1 MISIIKTNKTFASF
15 VLFTCILSSPV
26 GRIGCFFAPAE
37 IQFALEIGIVLR
49 NSASVQSLS
58 ESVCVYSCVCL
69 LVLSLCIIVVPAC
82 VAGLELM
89 RFCARTVAEI
99 ALLALKSFCSTA
111 WLLFGRRAAVC
122 FVLLHANSCAYREDV
137 LLAKNTEFPGRLE
150 TPPRLTM
157 LRPVAP
163 VREATGKQFD
173 LKRNHCVVFR
183 VSFVFIFFLVVI
195 GVVTACICGGA
206 RWIGASAV
214 GLFLLLAERRGSSAA
229 TRAIHIARLGN
240 LETSRSFA
248 PDRIRLLREFRCGS
262 ILNMQQSASNQEVQS
277 LRKKDVV
284 VNNARERT
292 RRRVRFASKEN
303 QESLLIIENCLDM
316 SDDEFH
322 ERYWS
327 SETFNQRRDESS
339 EDRDFEIFKSHEF
352 FDERFYFLFSTQTSV
367 MFTEEVFF
375 LDHEGERRH
384 PAHWK
389 GFCTRIRPHL
399 QKDREIPGFPS
410 VDAYENYLRFYDKLY
425 RTCITWYDNN
435 LWRTAGVLIP
445 EPVPENESLESD
457 SNIMEDM
464 VDGSG
469 VCDAVALA
477 DERFSVHFVVEEC
490 EDIIIHCDVVE
501 DSSDSGVV
509 QRAAVEEH
517 EAEGRKE
524 AAAFLPRKMK
534 KMKAFGP
541 CFRSRPFLKRKCKEN
556 VRYSK

>member
-37 IQFALEIGIVLR
+37 IQFALEIGSMLR

-69 LVLSLCIIVVPAC
+69 LVLSLCIILVPAC
-82 VAGLELM
+82 VAGLVLM

-99 ALLALKSFCSTA
+99 ALLALKSLCSTV

-137 LLAKNTEFPGRLE
+137 LLAKNTEFPVRLE

-157 LRPVAP
+157 FRPVAP

-173 LKRNHCVVFR
+173 LKRNHRVVFR

-195 GVVTACICGGA
+195 GVVAACICGGA
-206 RWIGASAV
+206 RWIGASAA
-214 GLFLLLAERRGSSAA
+214 GMYLLFVELRRSSAA
-229 TRAIHIARLGN
+229 TTATDFVRLGN
-240 LETSRSFA
+240 VETSSSIDL
-248 PDRIRLLREFRCGS
+248 DRIRLLCGIRS
-262 ILNMQQSASNQEVQS
+262 VSMQSMQQSATKQEVR
-277 LRKKDVV
+277 LLENMDEDVIV
-284 VNNARERT
+284 SSGRG

-303 QESLLIIENCLDM
+303 RESFLMIENCLDM
-316 SDDEFH
+316 SEDEFH

-327 SETFNQRRDESS
+327 NEIVKQRRDESS
-339 EDRDFEIFKSHEF
+339 EERDFDIFQSHEF
-352 FDERFYFLFSTQTSV
+352 FDERLYLLFSAQPSV
-367 MFTEEVFF
+367 MLTEEVFF

-410 VDAYENYLRFYDKLY
+410 VDAYENYLQFYDKLY

-435 LWRTAGVLIP
+435 LWRTVGVLIP
-445 EPVPENESLESD
+445 ENEGLESD
-457 SNIMEDM
+457 SNIVEDMEDE
-464 VDGSG
+464 GG
-469 VCDAVALA
+469 ACDAVALA
-477 DERFSVHFVVEEC
+477 DERFSVQFVVEDC
-490 EDIIIHCDVVE
+490 EDITIHCDVLE
-501 DSSDSGVV
+501 DSGDFGVV
-509 QRAAVEEH
+509 QETAVKGH
-517 EAEGRKE
+517 EVESMGE
-524 AAAFLPRKMK
+524 AAAPAPSKMK